1 MTRTLYR
8 ASAVLLVAAAV
19 ACSREPDVESVPV
32 GADVQVTRQ
41 DGGVVAGKLT
51 EKDASTV
58 KVVTGKTTRTV
69 SKQDIADVKVVEADK
84 PVPALPAIAKFR
96 EVTVPDN
103 TALRLEIQT
112 PVSSE
117 TSAVEA
123 PVEARLTSAVEIDGM
138 DAIPAGSI
146 VRGNVASAVSAGKV
160 KGRASLAILFHEI
173 VVRDERVP
181 ISARWAA
188 EAESTKKTDATKIG
202 VGAGAGAVIG
212 GILGGK
218 KGAAT
223 GAVIGGG
230 AGTAMVLTSE
240 GKPVELGRGA
250 DITVRLANAIEVKV
264 PVVK

>member
-1 MTRTLYR
+1 MSRTLYR
-8 ASAVLLVAAAV
+8 ASALVLVAAAV

-32 GADVQVTRQ
+32 GTEVQVTRQ

-51 EKDASTV
+51 EKDESTV

-69 SKQDIADVKVVEADK
+69 QRQEIADVKVVEADK
-84 PVPALPAIAKFR
+84 PAPPLPAIAKFR

-103 TALRLEIQT
+103 TALRLELLT

-123 PVEARLTSAVEIDGM
+123 PVEARLTNAVMVDE
-138 DAIPAGSI
+138 AVVIPAGSI
-146 VRGNVASAVSAGKV
+146 VRGNVAAVQSAGKV
-160 KGRASLAILFHEI
+160 KGRASLAIQFNQI
-173 VVRDERVP
+173 VVHDERVP

-188 EAESTKKTDATKIG
+188 EAESTKKDDATKIG
-202 VGAGAGAVIG
+202 IGAGAGAIIG

-240 GKPVELGRGA
+240 GKPIELGRGA
-250 DITVRLANAIEVKV
+250 DMTVRLGNAIEVRV
-264 PVVK
+264 PVK